1 MGLFGTS
8 KTLLST
14 WAETKKRQLQNRGTP
29 DTRVDSGGTRDNYT
43 FDGQELSRS
52 DLREIKHIRESG
64 GFVSQLVH
72 GKALMQFGMG
82 ATFECENDEAGEWLL
97 DQFGDLDNLLID
109 IGEDATWF
117 PYALGEI
124 VETQGGDFSHLE
136 LIEPWTMLPIEN
148 EHGEIIAWEQE
159 IKGDFE
165 SITETF
171 EPDEIAT
178 FVLNKAYGRDKTGVS
193 EVKRAED
200 EIRNYKEN
208 QKTINEALEYLIP
221 HNHWKVGKEGGA
233 VIDDN
238 ELKRVRNKINDMSGD
253 TQVITGHDVDQE
265 AIELPTFDV
274 QTITDNDVR
283 QLCVALGV
291 PIELASVISE
301 GLGSGEQ
308 SNAREMFFQL
318 ERRAKQRAL
327 GGQFIEQVARI
338 LLRDY
343 SPYDAEQQLDLV
355 FDETQQV
362 SERKAIVDAVGDDMT
377 VNERR
382 ELFDMAPLD
391 NEEIG
396 EDFERPAKDSG
407 DDMGGLFA
415 EGDTDFRGLADGM
428 AEWEQTFLELHER
441 THNADKERNLLEFG
455 TDNQVPEFVKN
466 RLRDAIWSEG
476 VFSDI
481 ESIDSSDRMQ
491 LQEFLT
497 ESLTSDRWSIDGIAD
512 QIEQLGVDSD
522 MAETIA
528 RTETHELVADARE
541 MGYEERGDMEGELFY
556 WTGDTGDRTTD
567 TCKYLIEGTNADL
580 DNPGAFS
587 SLDRPDGTNPLRGG
601 EPMPIDE
608 LKAHLKEVAKADPQL
623 NTKPREWTP
632 HINCRKTFVR
642 HVE

>member
-1 MGLFGTS
+1 MGILNTS

-29 DTRVDSGGTRDNYT
+29 DTRVDSGGTRDDYT

-64 GFVSQLVH
+64 GFVAQLVH
-72 GKALMQFGMG
+72 GKAIMQFGMG
-82 ATFECENDEAGEWLL
+82 ATFEAENDEAAEWLL

-117 PYALGEI
+117 PFALGEI

-238 ELKRVRNKINDMSGD
+238 ELRRVRNKINDMSGD

-274 QTITDNDVR
+274 QQITDNDVR

-308 SNAREMFFQL
+308 SGMRGQFFQL
-318 ERRAKQRAL
+318 ERRAKQRSL
-327 GGQFIEQVARI
+327 GGQFVEEVARI

-355 FDETQQV
+355 FDETQEI
-362 SERKAIVDAVGDDMT
+362 SERKTIIDSVGDDMT

-382 ELFDMAPLD
+382 SLFDMAPLD
-391 NEEIG
+391 DESVG

-407 DDMGGLFA
+407 DEGMGGLFA
-415 EGDTDFRGLADGM
+415 EGDTDFRGLADGDIP
-428 AEWEQTFLELHER
+428 EWDAYMMDLHER
-441 THNADKERNLLEFG
+441 VFTADTERNLLQFNNSE
-455 TDNQVPEFVKN
+455 VPEFVKN
-466 RLRDAIWSEG
+466 RLRDVLLTED
-476 VFSDI
+476 VLFSDI
-481 ESIDSSDRMQ
+481 ESIADSDRMQ
-491 LQEFLT
+491 LQEFLV
-497 ESLTSDRWSIDGIAD
+497 ESLEQDRWSIDGISD
-512 QIEQLGVDSD
+512 KIEQLGVSGDRAD
-522 MAETIA
+522 TIA
-528 RTETHELVADARE
+528 RTEVASAVNTARAE
-541 MGYEERGDMEGELFY
+541 GYKERGDEDGELFY
-556 WTGDTGDRTTD
+556 WSGNLDGRQTEA
-567 TCKYLIEGTNADL
+567 CEWLIEQ
-580 DNPGAFS
+580 
-587 SLDRPDGTNPLRGG
+587 TNPFNGG
-601 EPMPIDE
+601 DPVPMDE
-608 LKAHLKEVAKADPQL
+608 LKELIDEAPTHDPEMDDNL
-623 NTKPREWTP
+623 ARPENFVVHPNE
-632 HINCRKTFVR
+632 RKTFVR
-642 HVE
+642 HVK